1 MQQAKD
7 TLSAVIDASPVAIS
21 CCDVDRRIIL
31 WNRSAEQ
38 IYGYSAEEAVGC
50 QVRVLPPEGAGESL
64 AFFKRALAG
73 EVIRDAHVRRLRK
86 DGTVIEVRLSAA
98 PMHNRDGSVRGVA
111 WAVEDITDRKKA
123 EEQLKRLAHYD
134 PLTGLPN
141 RLSLQKELGRLLSGN
156 GPARY
161 TGIALFDLDEFK
173 DVNEFMQELESVK
186 THASNGSE
194 PRVELVREARVK
206 S

>member
-1 MQQAKD
+1 MKLESSRLPSIRMAASLERRQEEVQQAKD

-38 IYGYSAEEAVGC
+38 IYGYSPEEAIGYP
-50 QVRVLPPEGAGESL
+50 VRVLPPEGAGESL

-86 DGTVIEVRLSAA
+86 DGTIIEVRLSAA
-98 PMHNRDGSVRGVA
+98 PMHNHDGSVRGVA

-123 EEQLKRLAHYD
+123 ECKR
-134 PLTGLPN
+134 
-141 RLSLQKELGRLLSGN
+141 S
-156 GPARY
+156 
-161 TGIALFDLDEFK
+161 
-173 DVNEFMQELESVK
+173 
-186 THASNGSE
+186 
-194 PRVELVREARVK
+194 
-206 S
+206 